1 MELEPRDKE
10 MVQDITRM
18 GVRTAVL
25 LRGVML
31 QKVDADTLRWGLSE
45 INPDQL
51 MEKYMAGPNSLAN
64 RPDCVH
70 LLNLLHLI
78 YSLNGQLDY
87 QIQEYG
93 LDSLKDDLQEI
104 NVSLRQV
111 GEQFDLESLREA
123 I

>member
-1 MELEPRDKE
+1 MDPKDKE
-10 MVQDITRM
+10 MVRDITRM

-31 QKVDADTLRWGLSE
+31 QKVDAETLRWGLSE
-45 INPDQL
+45 IDPDRL
-51 MEKYMAGPNSLAN
+51 MEKYIGGPDGLTN
-64 RPDCVH
+64 RSDCVH
-70 LLNLLHLI
+70 LLNLLHLV

-87 QIQEYG
+87 QVKEYG

-104 NVSLRQV
+104 NTSLQQV
-111 GEQFDLESLREA
+111 GEQFELETLKEA

>member
-1 MELEPRDKE
+1 MEMDPKDKE
-10 MVQDITRM
+10 LVRDVTRM

-31 QKVDADTLRWGLSE
+31 QKVDAETLRWGLEE
-45 INPDQL
+45 IDPDRL
-51 MEKYMAGPNSLAN
+51 MDKYMGGPDGLVN

-70 LLNLLHLI
+70 LLNLLHLV
-78 YSLNGQLDY
+78 YGLNGQLDY
-87 QIQEYG
+87 QVREYG

-104 NVSLRQV
+104 NASLQQV
-111 GEQFDLESLREA
+111 GEQFELEMLKET

>member
-1 MELEPRDKE
+1 MEMDPKDKE
-10 MVQDITRM
+10 MVRDITRM

-31 QKVDADTLRWGLSE
+31 QKVDAETLRWGLSE
-45 INPDQL
+45 IDPDRL
-51 MEKYMAGPNSLAN
+51 MEKYIGGPDGLTN
-64 RPDCVH
+64 RSDCVH
-70 LLNLLHLI
+70 LLNLLHLV

-87 QIQEYG
+87 QVKEYG

-104 NVSLRQV
+104 NTSLQQV
-111 GEQFDLESLREA
+111 GEQFELETLKEA

>member
-1 MELEPRDKE
+1 MEMDPKDKE
-10 MVQDITRM
+10 MVRDITRM

-31 QKVDADTLRWGLSE
+31 QKVDAETLRWGLSE
-45 INPDQL
+45 IDPDRL
-51 MEKYMAGPNSLAN
+51 MEKYIGGPDGLTN
-64 RPDCVH
+64 RSDCVH
-70 LLNLLHLI
+70 LLNLLHLV

-87 QIQEYG
+87 QVKEYG

-104 NVSLRQV
+104 NASLQQV
-111 GEQFDLESLREA
+111 GEQFELETLKEA

>member
-10 MVQDITRM
+10 MIQDITRM

-51 MEKYMAGPNSLAN
+51 MEKYMAGPNSLAH
-64 RPDCVH
+64 RTDCVH
-70 LLNLLHLI
+70 LLNLLHLV
-78 YSLNGQLDY
+78 YGLNGQLDY